1 MVAHKIC
8 FNGEIWLISL
18 KLFLSRALD
27 ASNDRNFYAKYSRS
41 KKYSHETPKARYGL
55 IELMSG
61 QAHWSKKGFKCE
73 TPKTLRFIK
82 ANHGKKTS
90 LFLSIFLTA
99 T

>member
-18 KLFLSRALD
+18 KFFLSRALD

-55 IELMSG
+55 IQLMSG

-73 TPKTLRFIK
+73 TPKMKIQSSQSWEENKFISV
-82 ANHGKKTS
+82 H
-90 LFLSIFLTA
+90 FF
-99 T
+99 